1 MNEEN
6 TQEVQQQEQP
16 QQEAQQTTTQEVAE
30 KPSYLGD
37 EYWENGQ
44 VNLEKMSKDLAETK
58 KREKGLREKLSKSK
72 EVEPFES
79 VFEDRQYSD
88 SQRKELNRFVEIA
101 RKSGLNKQQT
111 ESVLDAVAAWSEE
124 NNKARFEENEKQMR
138 EKLGENYEPMLDTFK
153 RFGEQQIASKHWT
166 ESQKQAY
173 EVMMFDADSATV
185 LADLIQNYSHNK
197 INFSPTQEV
206 SGNSSWDDVY
216 YMTNRAYDLI
226 SRGHSDEGNQLL
238 DKAHRLNASLS

>member
-124 NNKARFEENEKQMR
+124 NNKARFEENEK
-138 EKLGENYEPMLDTFK
+138 P
-153 RFGEQQIASKHWT
+153 
-166 ESQKQAY
+166 
-173 EVMMFDADSATV
+173 
-185 LADLIQNYSHNK
+185 
-197 INFSPTQEV
+197 
-206 SGNSSWDDVY
+206 SWDDVY

-238 DKAHRLNASLS
+238 DKAHKLNASLS